1 MSVILAIDLGKFNSV
16 FCWYD
21 PATKASTFR
30 TVRTG
35 EAEFREVLLR
45 QPVVT
50 FGPKSWLRGG
60 EDGRGRTAGA
70 VGVTVT
76 IDCQ

>member
-1 MSVILAIDLGKFNSV
+1 MSVIFAIDLGKFNSV

-21 PATKASTFR
+21 PAAKSATLR
-30 TVRTG
+30 TVCTG

-50 FGPKSWLRGG
+50 ECEGVGLRGG
-60 EDGRGRTAGA
+60 EEARGRTAGA

>member
-21 PATKASTFR
+21 PATKASTVR
-30 TVRTG
+30 TVRTA

-45 QPVVT
+45 QPAVST
-50 FGPKSWLRGG
+50 
-60 EDGRGRTAGA
+60 GA

>member
-1 MSVILAIDLGKFNSV
+1 MSVILAIDLGQFNSV

-21 PATKASTFR
+21 PTAKSATFR
-30 TVRTG
+30 TFRAG

-50 FGPKSWLRGG
+50 ECEGAGLRGG
-60 EDGRGRTAGA
+60 EQARGRH
-70 VGVTVT
+70 
-76 IDCQ
+76 